1 MTRKDMLRVVVRW
14 VFSLSLIAVGV
25 SHFTDPEPFVE
36 IMPPPLAPWAL
47 ELVYWSGVFEIL
59 GGVGLLVERT
69 RRLAGW
75 GVLALLVAV
84 YPANI
89 YMAVEGV
96 GFAGLEPDPVALWL
110 RLPLQFVFMA
120 VTWWVSRP
128 ESDERKSAEA

>member
-1 MTRKDMLRVVVRW
+1 M
-14 VFSLSLIAVGV
+14 
-25 SHFTDPEPFVE
+25 
-36 IMPPPLAPWAL
+36 

-59 GGVGLLVERT
+59 GGIGLLIPRT
-69 RRLAGW
+69 RQLAGW

-96 GFAGLEPDPVALWL
+96 GFAGIEPNPVALWA

-128 ESDERKSAEA
+128 DPSAGAQSDA

>member
-75 GVLALLVAV
+75 GVLALLIAV

-96 GFAGLEPDPVALWL
+96 GFAGLEPNPVALWL

-128 ESDERKSAEA
+128 EPDERKSAEG

>member
-1 MTRKDMLRVVVRW
+1 MIHNPKVRVAARW
-14 VFSLSLIAVGV
+14 LFAASLIFVGV
-25 SHFTDPEPFVE
+25 SHFTNPQPFVE
-36 IMPPPLAPWAL
+36 IMPPMLEAWAL

-59 GGVGLLVERT
+59 GGIGLLIPRT
-69 RRLAGW
+69 RQLAGW

-96 GFAGLEPDPVALWL
+96 GFAGIEPNPVALWG

-128 ESDERKSAEA
+128 DPSADAQSDV